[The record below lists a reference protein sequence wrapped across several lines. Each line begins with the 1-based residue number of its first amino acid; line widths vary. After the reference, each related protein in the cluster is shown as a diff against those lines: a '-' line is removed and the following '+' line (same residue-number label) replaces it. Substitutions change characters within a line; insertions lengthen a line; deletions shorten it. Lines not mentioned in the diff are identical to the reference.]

1 MITFVSERSMVYR
14 YEFFFFK
21 RETTYQGK
29 DENKPTYNEA
39 HNINNFLKGK
49 QLIKEKIRIS
59 RPRMKHNIQNKVK
72 FDEHIN

>member
-1 MITFVSERSMVYR
+1 MN
-14 YEFFFFK
+14 FFFK
-21 RETTYQGK
+21 KGNNLSRK
-29 DENKPTYNEA
+29 NENKPTYNEA

>member
-1 MITFVSERSMVYR
+1 MYQREVWYTDMN
-14 YEFFFFK
+14 FFLK